1 MSYEP
6 TLIIRSTELKSKEE
20 ILTRDLYSGDDD
32 MEKVAKYL
40 LFVINKYETFKFD
53 ELELV
58 MCSPEFT
65 SFNALVRDKL
75 EELDVDF
82 RENW

>member
-6 TLIIRSTELKSKEE
+6 TLIIRSNELKSKED
-20 ILTRDLYSGDDD
+20 ILTGDLYSGDDD
-32 MEKVAKYL
+32 KEKTAEYL
-40 LFVINKYETFKFD
+40 LDVIHKYETFKFD

-58 MCSPEFT
+58 ICSPEFT